1 MNAVELLKNLWERPE
16 EPRVQD
22 EWGRPLINIKEKKGK
37 RDIIKWVRRFAN
49 DCWLVEIDNGGYQ
62 VVRPESRE
70 WEDRPVCRKCRQ

>member
-16 EPRVQD
+16 E
-22 EWGRPLINIKEKKGK
+22 EKGK
-37 RDIIKWVRRFAN
+37 RDIIKWIRKFEN
-49 DCWLVEIDNGGYQ
+49 DCWLVEIDNEGYQ